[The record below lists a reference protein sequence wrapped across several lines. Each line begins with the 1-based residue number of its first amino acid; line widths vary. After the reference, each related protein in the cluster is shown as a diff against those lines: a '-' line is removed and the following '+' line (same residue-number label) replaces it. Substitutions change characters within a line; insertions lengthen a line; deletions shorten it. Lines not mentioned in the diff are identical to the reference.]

1 MSRKKSGPT
10 EIRLR
15 TLVEIGFIALIV
27 YAAIHVGPAV
37 KLRID
42 FVNAMEYAAN
52 SPIGKTEGEIKMDL
66 IATAENIG
74 ITVLSDNL
82 HVMRNVNERKTVITA
97 YYDIHISFLPR
108 FTYVWHVRD
117 QVEAYLL

>member
-1 MSRKKSGPT
+1 MSRKKPNKV

-15 TLVEIGFIALIV
+15 TIIEIGLVCLIV
-27 YAAIHVGPAV
+27 YAAVHIGPAV

-42 FVNAMEYAAN
+42 FVNAMEFAAN
-52 SPIGKTEGEIKMDL
+52 SPIGTTEGEIKMNL
-66 IATAENIG
+66 IAKAENIG
-74 ITVLSDNL
+74 IAILSDNL
-82 HVMRNVNERKTVITA
+82 HVMRDTNERKTVITA

-108 FTYVWHVRD
+108 LTYVWHIRD